1 VRAIALLRGINV
13 GGNKK
18 LPMARL
24 RALCEQQLGWSDV
37 KTYVQSGNV
46 VFGAPDGSEPR
57 ALADALE
64 RAIVAEFGFDSLVT
78 VRTRD
83 ELAAIVE
90 ANPLGASAAE
100 GKFFHVVFL
109 SEAVDPG
116 AVARIVPD
124 DHAPEAYA
132 LIGRELY
139 LKTPEGLSQSKLARV
154 LVERPL
160 RVRATSRNWRTV
172 ATLLELADA

>member
-1 VRAIALLRGINV
+1 MRAIALLRGINV
-13 GGNKK
+13 GGAKK
-18 LPMARL
+18 VPMAQL

-46 VFGAPDGSEPR
+46 VFSAPEDSEPR

-64 RAIVAEFGFDSLVT
+64 AAIGAEFGFDSLVT

-90 ANPLGASAAE
+90 ANPLGASVAE
-100 GKFFHVVFL
+100 GKFFHVTFL
-109 SEAVDPG
+109 SDAPDPDLLTR
-116 AVARIVPD
+116 AAPNP
-124 DHAPEAYA
+124 APEAYA

-139 LKTPEGLSQSKLARV
+139 LATPDGMGRSLLARA
-154 LVERPL
+154 LSERAL

-172 ATLLELADA
+172 VTLLELADAA